1 MTGIK
6 LNEWRRNRMGT
17 LLTIGVLVCSLNLN
31 GGDKPVP
38 APAANAVAAEP
49 TTFGDAEYRLGPED
63 VISVF
68 VWKQPEL
75 STTVVI
81 RPDGKVSLP
90 LIGELAAT
98 NKTSVQLQT
107 EITAQML
114 QYVVDPK
121 VTVIVKEVNSPSI
134 TVLGQVQRPD
144 RYRIRQRITALD
156 AIGMAGGFTNFAKR
170 DKVTIIRNSH
180 PDKPR
185 IQLDLKKVV
194 QGGDVYYLEPR
205 DTVYVQ

>member
-1 MTGIK
+1 MGI
-6 LNEWRRNRMGT
+6 
-17 LLTIGVLVCSLNLN
+17 LLTMTVLVCSLNLN
-31 GGDKPVP
+31 GGDKPAP
-38 APAANAVAAEP
+38 APAVAVTSESAI
-49 TTFGDAEYRLGPED
+49 FGDSEYRLGPED

-81 RPDGKVSLP
+81 RPDGRVSLP
-90 LIGELAAT
+90 LLGELDAT
-98 NKTSVQLQT
+98 GKTAVQLQT
-107 EITAQML
+107 EITKQML
-114 QYVVDPK
+114 QYIVDPK
-121 VTVIVKEVNSPSI
+121 VNVMVKEVNSPSI
-134 TVLGQVQRPD
+134 AVLGQVQRPD

-156 AIGMAGGFTNFAKR
+156 AIAMAGGFTNFAKR
-170 DKVTIIRNSH
+170 DKVTIIRNGR

>member
-1 MTGIK
+1 MGI
-6 LNEWRRNRMGT
+6 
-17 LLTIGVLVCSLNLN
+17 LLTMTVLVCSLNVN
-31 GGDKPVP
+31 GGDKPAP
-38 APAANAVAAEP
+38 APAVAAPSES
-49 TTFGDAEYRLGPED
+49 TNFGNSEYRLGPED

-81 RPDGKVSLP
+81 RPDGRVSLP
-90 LIGELAAT
+90 LLGELDAT
-98 NKTSVQLQT
+98 GKTAVQLQT
-107 EITAQML
+107 EITKQML

-121 VTVIVKEVNSPSI
+121 VNVMVKEVNSPSI
-134 TVLGQVQRPD
+134 AVLGQVQRPD

-156 AIGMAGGFTNFAKR
+156 AIAMAGGFTNFAKR
-170 DKVTIIRNSH
+170 DKVTIIRNGR

>member
-1 MTGIK
+1 
-6 LNEWRRNRMGT
+6 MGT

-31 GGDKPVP
+31 GGDKP
-38 APAANAVAAEP
+38 APASAAAAAP
-49 TTFGDAEYRLGPED
+49 ALTTFGDAEYRLGPED

-90 LIGELAAT
+90 LLGELAAN
-98 NKTSVQLQT
+98 NKTAVQLQT

-170 DKVTIIRNSH
+170 DKVTIIRNSR

-194 QGGDVYYLEPR
+194 QGGDVYYLEPQ